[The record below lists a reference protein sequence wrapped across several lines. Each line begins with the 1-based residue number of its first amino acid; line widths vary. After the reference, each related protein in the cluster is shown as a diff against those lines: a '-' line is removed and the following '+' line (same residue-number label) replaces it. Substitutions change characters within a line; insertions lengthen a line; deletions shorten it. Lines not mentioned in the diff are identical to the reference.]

1 MMNAIE
7 LMKIEPQK
15 TVLKLPRAAERMLIP
30 TELEFGHH
38 FDAWMSFE
46 LMRIEPQKSLSKFS
60 RAPECMLVP
69 TEPEFVHQGILH
81 QQQKLLPC
89 ALKLRT

>member
-1 MMNAIE
+1 MNVIE

-15 TVLKLPRAAERMLIP
+15 TVSELSRAAERMLIP

-46 LMRIEPQKSLSKFS
+46 LMRIEPQK
-60 RAPECMLVP
+60 
-69 TEPEFVHQGILH
+69 
-81 QQQKLLPC
+81 
-89 ALKLRT
+89 

>member
-1 MMNAIE
+1 MNVIE

-15 TVLKLPRAAERMLIP
+15 TVSKLSRAAKRMLIP
-30 TELEFGHH
+30 TELEFRHH

-60 RAPECMLVP
+60 RAAECMLIP
-69 TEPEFVHQGILH
+69 TEPEFVHQRILH
-81 QQQKLLPC
+81 QQKKLLPY
-89 ALKLRT
+89 AQK

>member
-1 MMNAIE
+1 MNVIE

-38 FDAWMSFE
+38 FDALMSFE

>member
-1 MMNAIE
+1 MNGIE

-15 TVLKLPRAAERMLIP
+15 TVSELSRAAERMLIP

-46 LMRIEPQKSLSKFS
+46 LMKIEPQKSLSKLS
-60 RAPECMLVP
+60 RTAERMLIP
-69 TEPEFVHQGILH
+69 AEPEFVHQRILH
-81 QQQKLLPC
+81 QQKKLLSC
-89 ALKLRT
+89 AQTQRM